1 MEERKEETLEVLLR
15 IQKESEEQKKY
26 ARKQFRLL
34 ELLTGFCM
42 VVTVL
47 LVMTVFTVV
56 PRANTVIENLEVVTG
71 ELAKTDLSEFDI
83 ATLNEAIRDLKDVVG
98 PLADLFGGR

>member
-47 LVMTVFTVV
+47 LVMTCLLYTSRCV
-56 PRANTVIENLEVVTG
+56 
-71 ELAKTDLSEFDI
+71 
-83 ATLNEAIRDLKDVVG
+83 
-98 PLADLFGGR
+98 